1 MFAAA
6 KNPAVMPIPTPCRK
20 ICIVDPPS
28 GLCVGCGRTLDE
40 IARWIT
46 LTDAER
52 AHIMAELPRRTE
64 ERLGAR
70 ACVTP
75 PST

>member
-1 MFAAA
+1 
-6 KNPAVMPIPTPCRK
+6 MPVQTPCRK

-52 AHIMAELPRRTE
+52 AHIMAQLPRRT

-70 ACVTP
+70 ARVTP
-75 PST
+75 PGA